1 MNDQRQEIESML
13 RAGISQLNIDYDD
26 QKINKLCEYLQ
37 LLSKWNAT
45 HNLTAIDDDPKEMIT
60 LHLHDS
66 ISILHAIKG
75 SRVLDVGSGA
85 GLPGIIIAIFFPDI
99 QVFSIDT
106 RGKKIQFQTLA
117 ASSIELDNFQPI
129 QDRIEQYQTDEL
141 FDQIVSRAFSN
152 LNNFIA
158 WSKHLIKNDGE
169 WLAMKGQLPTTE
181 IEDLEIHQGMQAQ
194 KIEKLNVPNLEA
206 DRHLITI
213 VPQQKS

>member
-1 MNDQRQEIESML
+1 MNNQRQVLEPML
-13 RAGISQLNIDYDD
+13 RDGISQLNIDYDD
-26 QKINKLCEYLQ
+26 QQINKLWDYLQ

-45 HNLTAIDDDPKEMIT
+45 HNLTAIDDPKEMIT

-75 SRVLDVGSGA
+75 PRVLDVGSGA
-85 GLPGIIIAIFFPDI
+85 GLPGIIISIFFPDI

-117 ASSIELDNFQPI
+117 ASTLELDNFHPI
-129 QDRIEQYQTDEL
+129 QHRIEQYQTDEF

-158 WSKHLIKNDGE
+158 WSKHLLNDDGE
-169 WLAMKGQLPTTE
+169 WLAMKGQMPTTE
-181 IEDLEIHQGMQAQ
+181 IEDLEIHQGLQAQ

-213 VPQQKS
+213 VPEQKS